1 MEVQIERKIK
11 GSCRHLKENKT
22 QQIY

>member
-1 MEVQIERKIK
+1 MEVQIKRKIK